1 MLPQERHAMACPT
14 GVRHD
19 FCCVMKKQTIS
30 NSSSQALCL
39 GSTACDGGTKEV
51 VDARHK
57 AWHDGETAKHRET
70 PTRFHISV
78 IVTSR
83 QSAKSQGIR
92 TIGKNR
98 AGHPWA
104 CPWYPRL
111 SCSTKASR
119 GCSAQGRA

>member
-39 GSTACDGGTKEV
+39 GSTACGAGTKKV

-70 PTRFHISV
+70 PTRFHVSV
-78 IVTSR
+78 IVSQR
-83 QSAKSQGIR
+83 QSSEIR
-92 TIGKNR
+92 ILKN
-98 AGHPWA
+98 AGLGNP
-104 CPWYPRL
+104 PLKGDRL
-111 SCSTKASR
+111 VKARRPARKRSVSR
-119 GCSAQGRA
+119 